1 MNMQPSEIEKMIS
14 HIDNIDNIDN
24 MDDFSILSLTDMDM
38 PPETEVNIN
47 FDIKLS
53 EEMILQLR
61 MIQSRLD
68 NMLTILHHY

>member
-1 MNMQPSEIEKMIS
+1 MQPSEIEKLHKKMIS
-14 HIDNIDNIDN
+14 HIDN

>member
-1 MNMQPSEIEKMIS
+1 MQPSEIEKMIS
-14 HIDNIDNIDN
+14 HIDN

-61 MIQSRLD
+61 MIQLQLRMIQSRLD

>member
-1 MNMQPSEIEKMIS
+1 MNMQPTEIEKMIS
-14 HIDNIDNIDN
+14 HIDNIDN